1 MQAGITTTLN
11 ARASILAA
19 ANPLYGRYN
28 PKRSPRENINLPPAL
43 LSRFDLLFLILDTPN
58 HDTDTRLAEHVCHVH
73 RTGQPLIRDDAGGD
87 AGMGIVT
94 PDVFRRYI
102 AEAKKLA
109 PLIPE
114 QLVEYIVSAYTSLR
128 AGMRPCLLLFT
139 TRRPAS
145 KGRKLH
151 YRPDTACHS
160 ASIPG
165 LGTLPHC
172 IFIVRPSCICATLSA
187 KRMSMRRYV

>member
-28 PKRSPRENINLPPAL
+28 PKKSPRENINLPPAL

-73 RTGQPLIRDDAGGD
+73 RTGQAPTRDDANGD
-87 AGMGIVT
+87 TEMRRNTVA
-94 PDVFRRYI
+94 PDIFRQYI

-114 QLVEYIVSAYTSLR
+114 QLVDYIVSAYTSLR
-128 AGMRPCLLLFT
+128 AG
-139 TRRPAS
+139 
-145 KGRKLH
+145 
-151 YRPDTACHS
+151 
-160 ASIPG
+160 I
-165 LGTLPHC
+165 
-172 IFIVRPSCICATLSA
+172 
-187 KRMSMRRYV
+187 